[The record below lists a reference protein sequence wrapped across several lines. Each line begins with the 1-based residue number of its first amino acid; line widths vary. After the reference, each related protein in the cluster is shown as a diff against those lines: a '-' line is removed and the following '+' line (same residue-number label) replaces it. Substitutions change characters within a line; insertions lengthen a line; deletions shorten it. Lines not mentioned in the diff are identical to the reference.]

1 MAMKIKES
9 AEAALLL
16 EHKFLSKVR
25 VWLDENMH
33 AGPVIED
40 AASLAINELWEAWVN
55 CIGSNH
61 YSNEQVSKDMIT
73 EIDEVIEELRRFK
86 NKCREWL

>member
-1 MAMKIKES
+1 MS
-9 AEAALLL
+9 AETALLL

-25 VWLDENMH
+25 AWLEENM
-33 AGPVIED
+33 GSGFVIED
-40 AASLAINELWEAWVN
+40 AAALAINELCEAWVN

-73 EIDEVIEELRRFK
+73 EIDAVIEELKRFK

>member
-1 MAMKIKES
+1 MKIKES

-25 VWLDENMH
+25 VWLEENMG

-40 AASLAINELWEAWVN
+40 ASALAINELWEAWVN

-61 YSNEQVSKDMIT
+61 YSNEQVAKYMIT
-73 EIDEVIEELRRFK
+73 EIDEVIEELKRFK
-86 NKCREWL
+86 NKASEWL